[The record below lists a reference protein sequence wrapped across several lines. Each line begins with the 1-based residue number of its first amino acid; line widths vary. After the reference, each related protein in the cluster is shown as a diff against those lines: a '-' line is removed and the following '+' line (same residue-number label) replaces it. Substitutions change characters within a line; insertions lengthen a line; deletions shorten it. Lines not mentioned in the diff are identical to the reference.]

1 MVGGAG
7 ATLEFDE
14 RLKFEFV
21 FLSESTKKS
30 CGKMNKVKL
39 EDLKCGVQA
48 LEVVQFFHESRVS
61 ENFRFGVTLSTRKQG
76 GPKQMKPFVISDNS
90 FRD

>member
-1 MVGGAG
+1 
-7 ATLEFDE
+7 
-14 RLKFEFV
+14 
-21 FLSESTKKS
+21 
-30 CGKMNKVKL
+30 MNKVKL

-61 ENFRFGVTLSTRKQG
+61 ENFHFGVTNLSTRKQG